1 MYSNQRELLFIIANF
16 KIQNFLNLSQ
26 ITDTPLEKNKQNGG
40 LSDLHYST
48 QLEDNKTQGA
58 LCSSCFKYR
67 CCKVSLEQNGSK
79 LKEWLW
85 KNG

>member
-1 MYSNQRELLFIIANF
+1 MANF

-26 ITDTPLEKNKQNGG
+26 ITDTPLEKQNRG

-58 LCSSCFKYR
+58 LCSSCLNIDVAMCF
-67 CCKVSLEQNGSK
+67 
-79 LKEWLW
+79 
-85 KNG
+85 

>member
-16 KIQNFLNLSQ
+16 KIQNFLNLNQ
-26 ITDTPLEKNKQNGG
+26 ITDAPLQKPKNGG

-58 LCSSCFKYR
+58 LCSSCLKYR

>member
-1 MYSNQRELLFIIANF
+1 MANF

-26 ITDTPLEKNKQNGG
+26 ITDTPLKKKKQNGG

-58 LCSSCFKYR
+58 LCSSCLKYR
-67 CCKVSLEQNGSK
+67 CCKVSIEQNGSK

-85 KNG
+85 KNGEKKIYCL